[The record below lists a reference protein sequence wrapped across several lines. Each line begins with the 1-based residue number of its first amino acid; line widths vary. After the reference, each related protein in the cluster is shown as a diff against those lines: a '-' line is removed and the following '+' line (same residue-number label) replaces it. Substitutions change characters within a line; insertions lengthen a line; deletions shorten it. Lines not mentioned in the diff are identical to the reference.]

1 MKLQKL
7 SSQLLKYMVECF
19 HDNGKDAFNY
29 TDFVNTFPDAKDH
42 ELKASLYK
50 LEEDALVK
58 INSYDNC
65 PTFIFLKINTIVKIE
80 EDTLIK
86 KGYKIAKEIK
96 SFL

>member
-19 HDNGKDAFNY
+19 HENGKDCFNY
-29 TDFVNTFPDAKDH
+29 TDLANTFPNVKDH
-42 ELKASLYK
+42 ELKASLYNLK
-50 LEEDALVK
+50 NDTLIK
-58 INSYDNC
+58 IEPYDNL
-65 PTFIFLKINTIVKIE
+65 PAIIFLKVNAITIVE

-86 KGYKIAKEIK
+86 KGYEFVKEIK